1 MNDIVLAHA
10 KLFGN
15 LTVVLKE
22 RNRMQQD
29 MASHVQTL
37 KTIIVE
43 MENYM
48 MHQNKVLSRNIQV
61 LQKLKNEAEEDITHL
76 WQIIM
81 NKNYILLQLLN
92 IIKV

>member
-10 KLFGN
+10 KLSDN

-37 KTIIVE
+37 ETIIVE

-48 MHQNKVLSRNIQV
+48 MHRNKVLSRNIQV
-61 LQKLKNEAEEDITHL
+61 LQMLKNEAEEDITHL
-76 WQIIM
+76 W
-81 NKNYILLQLLN
+81 L
-92 IIKV
+92 